1 MTRQVE
7 VVVKAAVLGVVNV
20 VKDVVNFVVDAVKDC
35 VGIFSE
41 DCICV

>member
-7 VVVKAAVLGVVNV
+7 VVVKAAALGVVNV
-20 VKDVVNFVVDAVKDC
+20 VKDVVNVVVDAVKDC
-35 VGIFSE
+35 VGTVLK